1 MAWTDYFIE
10 KLPNAKLV
18 VSGHGEAFVSIKLA
32 PSEFVMV
39 EMEIGDD
46 SCPFSVW
53 YREYDA
59 LGNIREER
67 RYGKAGT
74 KDIARQLALEVAN
87 LRLNSKEFVLDGE

>member
-1 MAWTDYFIE
+1 MAWTDYFVD
-10 KLPNAKLV
+10 KVPNAKLV
-18 VSGHGEAFVSIKLA
+18 VNGHGEPYVSIKVA
-32 PSEFVMV
+32 PSEYVMI
-39 EMEIGDD
+39 EMEIGND